1 MRDYK
6 TIKTRPREVRGRV
19 MHIAGKASSG
29 AAYFSADQLRS
40 LRREA
45 QVRSQETTPE
55 GDAVSNVEDQA
66 SQTAEKVPYA
76 AYKLTRAQ
84 IRLIKKVVA
93 RRNERALA
101 MVEEPVQQENPAEA
115 TASSSD
121 AVPSEAQHKHEMQ
134 ADMPGTAS
142 PEVPSNVQT
151 DVPQTAQPMQE
162 PPTPEKAQK
171 KPSRRKRSHPKAEAR
186 EPDALVPEA
195 DEGLQD
201 QLNRPLSE
209 RELAKARA
217 NRRRKNQSEIRSDLP
232 AEGKAPAEAE
242 VTGQA
247 AIPEAK
253 SAEAENSSGSFRP
266 RIRTRATDIQHERP
280 PAQLPRTREIA
291 RQPVEDTAHVLQRQ
305 RPPIRTADNAA
316 RTAAHQSAAQASQ
329 IKTRAADKAKQTAA
343 KNAERA
349 AKHMADLARRN
360 AHRMAE
366 NLKRAS
372 EAAIRASI
380 QAGRTLMNIL
390 MAGCWV
396 VVLIIIVLLMCCS
409 ILSSP
414 FGIFTHTDSTEFPDS
429 VSLDKAI
436 TTINEE
442 YAEEIERLGGSSAH
456 VVIEGNLEGATEPAN
471 WVDVLAIFSVHLTM
485 REDNAMD
492 VVQLDKTKLKEL
504 REIFWD
510 MNDLQKMS
518 ESDEDGNTTRYVVGS
533 SKAYT
538 EMYEKYNFT
547 QQQIQLCQEL
557 MSDDYYAF
565 WSNFVSESMG
575 YGPTDWD
582 GVSTVDPDYKPGMS
596 GSVMK
601 IPAIYQFDYKKV
613 VCTIN
618 GKGKSASTS
627 GCGATSMCMVIH
639 YLTGNTEPTPYS
651 LFKWAYDNGYYKG
664 SGLSH
669 EAISALG
676 RLCGVEGKWIGKNG
690 SRIVE
695 ALKSGHPVI
704 AHMGPGIF
712 TRQGHYIVL
721 KGVTDDGKILVNDP
735 NSQSRTGKAYPL
747 STIFSQSKT
756 SSPFMICS
764 PAN

>member
-6 TIKTRPREVRGRV
+6 TIKTKPREVRGRV
-19 MHIAGKASSG
+19 MHVAGKASSG
-29 AAYFSADQLRS
+29 AAYFSADKLRS
-40 LRREA
+40 IRREA
-45 QVRSQETTPE
+45 KVRRQESTPE

-66 SQTAEKVPYA
+66 SQNAEKVPYA
-76 AYKLTRAQ
+76 AYKLTQAQ

-93 RRNERALA
+93 KRRERALA
-101 MVEEPVQQENPAEA
+101 MVEEPVQQENPTETAEPPLSETPHTVSPESQPQNDSRREA
-115 TASSSD
+115 PKDIPSNA
-121 AVPSEAQHKHEMQ
+121 PSEPEGSAVQDKKKP
-134 ADMPGTAS
+134 ARKKRTPKKAAAKAANTPAS
-142 PEVPSNVQT
+142 K
-151 DVPQTAQPMQE
+151 
-162 PPTPEKAQK
+162 TPE
-171 KPSRRKRSHPKAEAR
+171 P
-186 EPDALVPEA
+186 VT

-209 RELAKARA
+209 RELAKARD
-217 NRRRKNQSEIRSDLP
+217 NKRKKTQAEIKASTP
-232 AEGKAPAEAE
+232 MGKKNVPTDESKALVPVQPE
-242 VTGQA
+242 VK
-247 AIPEAK
+247 PD
-253 SAEAENSSGSFRP
+253 AENSGNSFSP
-266 RIRTRATDIQHERP
+266 RVRVKATDIQHERP

-291 RQPVEDTAHVLQRQ
+291 RQPVEDTQHVIHRQ
-305 RPPIRTADNAA
+305 RPPIRTADNAVK
-316 RTAAHQSAAQASQ
+316 TAAHQSAAQ

-360 AHRMAE
+360 ARKMAE

-372 EAAIRASI
+372 QAAIRASI
-380 QAGRTLMNIL
+380 QAGKALLSFL
-390 MAGCWV
+390 MAGGWI

-442 YAEEIERLGGSSAH
+442 YAEEIERLGGNSAH

-504 REIFWD
+504 REIFWA
-510 MNDLQKMS
+510 MNDLQQMS
-518 ESDEDGNTTRYVVGS
+518 ESDEEGNTTRYVVGS
-533 SKAYT
+533 SRAYT

-547 QQQIQLCQEL
+547 EQQIQLCKEL

-565 WSNFVSESMG
+565 WSNFVSTSLG
-575 YGPTDWD
+575 YDSTDWS
-582 GVSTVDPDYKPGMS
+582 GVITIDPNYTPSMS
-596 GSVMK
+596 GNVMK
-601 IPAIYQFDYKKV
+601 IPAIYQFDCKKV

-651 LFKWAYDNGYYKG
+651 LFKWAYDNGYYSG
-664 SGLSH
+664 SGLGH
-669 EAISALG
+669 EAVSALG
-676 RLCGVEGKWIGKNG
+676 KLCGVEGKWIGKNG
-690 SRIVE
+690 SKIVE

-735 NSQSRTGKAYPL
+735 NSKSRTGKAYPL
-747 STIFSQSKT
+747 STILNQSKT

>member
-6 TIKTRPREVRGRV
+6 TIKTKPREVRGRV
-19 MHIAGKASSG
+19 MNVAGKASSG
-29 AAYFSADQLRS
+29 AAYFSADKLRS
-40 LRREA
+40 IRREA
-45 QVRSQETTPE
+45 QVRKQETTPE
-55 GDAVSNVEDQA
+55 GDAVSNVEDQV

-76 AYKLTRAQ
+76 AYKLTQAQ

-93 RRNERALA
+93 KRRERALA
-101 MVEEPVQQENPAEA
+101 MVEEPVQQENTAE
-115 TASSSD
+115 TAEPLLSETPNTVPPESQPDVHSTAAED
-121 AVPSEAQHKHEMQ
+121 IPTNTPSEPNQPAAQ
-134 ADMPGTAS
+134 
-142 PEVPSNVQT
+142 
-151 DVPQTAQPMQE
+151 
-162 PPTPEKAQK
+162 EKK
-171 KPSRRKRSHPKAEAR
+171 KPARKKRTSKKADTKAADTPAAKT
-186 EPDALVPEA
+186 PDPVA

-209 RELAKARA
+209 RELAKARD
-217 NRRRKNQSEIRSDLP
+217 NKRKKTQAEIKASTP
-232 AEGKAPAEAE
+232 AGKKNVP
-242 VTGQA
+242 VQ
-247 AIPEAK
+247 PEAK
-253 SAEAENSSGSFRP
+253 PDAENSGSPFSP
-266 RIRTRATDIQHERP
+266 RVRRKATDIQHERP
-280 PAQLPRTREIA
+280 LAQMPRTREIA
-291 RQPVEDTAHVLQRQ
+291 RQPVEDTQHVIQRQ
-305 RPPIRTADNAA
+305 RPPIRTADNAVK
-316 RTAAHQSAAQASQ
+316 TAAHQSAAQAAKV
-329 IKTRAADKAKQTAA
+329 KTRAADKAKQTAA
-343 KNAERA
+343 KNAEKA

-360 AHRMAE
+360 ARKMAE

-372 EAAIRASI
+372 QAAIRASI
-380 QAGRTLMNIL
+380 QAGKALLSFL
-390 MAGCWV
+390 MAGGWI

-442 YAEEIERLGGSSAH
+442 YAEEIECLGGSSAH

-504 REIFWD
+504 REIFWA
-510 MNDLQKMS
+510 MNDLQQMS
-518 ESDEDGNTTRYVVGS
+518 ESDEEGNTTRYVVGS
-533 SKAYT
+533 SRAYT

-547 QQQIQLCQEL
+547 EQQIQLCKEL

-565 WSNFVSESMG
+565 WSNFVSTSLG
-575 YGPTDWD
+575 YDSTDWS
-582 GVSTVDPDYKPGMS
+582 GVITIDPNYTPSMS
-596 GSVMK
+596 GNVMK

-651 LFKWAYDNGYYKG
+651 LFKWAYDNGYYSG
-664 SGLSH
+664 SGLGH
-669 EAISALG
+669 EAVSALG
-676 RLCGVEGKWIGKNG
+676 KLCGVEGKWIGKNG
-690 SRIVE
+690 SKIVE

-735 NSQSRTGKAYPL
+735 NSKSRTGKAYPL
-747 STIFSQSKT
+747 STILNQSKT

-764 PAN
+764 LAN

>member
-6 TIKTRPREVRGRV
+6 TIKTKPREVRGRV
-19 MHIAGKASSG
+19 MHVAGKASSG
-29 AAYFSADQLRS
+29 AAYFSADKLRS
-40 LRREA
+40 IRREA
-45 QVRSQETTPE
+45 QVRKQETTPE

-84 IRLIKKVVA
+84 IRLIKKIVA
-93 RRNERALA
+93 KRRERALA
-101 MVEEPVQQENPAEA
+101 MVEEPEQQKNPTA
-115 TASSSD
+115 TAEPPSSETPHT
-121 AVPSEAQHKHEMQ
+121 V
-134 ADMPGTAS
+134 S
-142 PEVPSNVQT
+142 PESQ
-151 DVPQTAQPMQE
+151 PQPD
-162 PPTPEKAQK
+162 
-171 KPSRRKRSHPKAEAR
+171 SHPKDVFSNTPSEPEQPTVAEKKKPAR
-186 EPDALVPEA
+186 KRRTSKKADAKAAVPASEA
-195 DEGLQD
+195 PASRAEEGLQD

-209 RELAKARA
+209 RELAKARD
-217 NRRRKNQSEIRSDLP
+217 NKRKKAQAEIKVSTP
-232 AEGKAPAEAE
+232 AGKKDVPAAE
-242 VTGQA
+242 SKALVPVQ
-247 AIPEAK
+247 PETKAD
-253 SAEAENSSGSFRP
+253 AESSGSPFSP
-266 RIRTRATDIQHERP
+266 RVRHKATDIQHERP
-280 PAQLPRTREIA
+280 PAQLPRTREVA
-291 RQPVEDTAHVLQRQ
+291 RQPVEDAQRVLQRQ
-305 RPPIRTADNAA
+305 RPPIRTADNAVK
-316 RTAAHQSAAQASQ
+316 TAAHQSAAQAAKV
-329 IKTRAADKAKQTAA
+329 KTRAADKAKQIAA
-343 KNAERA
+343 KNAEKA
-349 AKHMADLARRN
+349 ANHMADLARRN
-360 AHRMAE
+360 AQKMAE
-366 NLKRAS
+366 SLKRAS

-380 QAGRTLMNIL
+380 QAAKALMNLL
-390 MAGCWV
+390 MAGGWI

-518 ESDEDGNTTRYVVGS
+518 ESDDEGNTTRYVVGS
-533 SKAYT
+533 GKAYT
-538 EMYEKYNFT
+538 EMYEKYDFT
-547 QQQIQLCQEL
+547 EQQIQLCKEL

-565 WSNFVSESMG
+565 WSNFVSTSLG
-575 YGPTDWD
+575 YDSTDWS
-582 GVSTVDPDYKPGMS
+582 GVITLDPNYTPSMS
-596 GSVMK
+596 GNVMK

-651 LFKWAYDNGYYKG
+651 LFKWAYDNGYYSG
-664 SGLSH
+664 SGLGH
-669 EAISALG
+669 EAVSALG
-676 RLCGVEGKWIGKNG
+676 KLCGVEGKWIGKNG
-690 SRIVE
+690 SKIVE
-695 ALKSGHPVI
+695 ALKSDHPVI

-735 NSQSRTGKAYPL
+735 NSKSRTGKAYLL
-747 STIFSQSKT
+747 STILNQSKT

>member
-6 TIKTRPREVRGRV
+6 TIKTKPREVRGRV
-19 MHIAGKASSG
+19 MHVAGKASSG
-29 AAYFSADQLRS
+29 AAYFSADKLRFI
-40 LRREA
+40 RREA
-45 QVRSQETTPE
+45 QVRKQETTPE

-76 AYKLTRAQ
+76 ACKLTQAQ

-93 RRNERALA
+93 KRGERALA
-101 MVEEPVQQENPAEA
+101 MVEEPAQQETAPEPAEPA
-115 TASSSD
+115 AAETPA
-121 AVPSEAQHKHEMQ
+121 P
-134 ADMPGTAS
+134 
-142 PEVPSNVQT
+142 
-151 DVPQTAQPMQE
+151 AQPE
-162 PPTPEKAQK
+162 SAQK
-171 KPSRRKRSHPKAEAR
+171 SAPQSDVAESVRDDTVSATEHPSAEKPKKKSSRRKKASSKVEANS
-186 EPDALVPEA
+186 A
-195 DEGLQD
+195 DTPSAVAEEGLQD

-209 RELAKARA
+209 REISKARD
-217 NRRRKNQSEIRSDLP
+217 NRRRKNQSEIRKNAP
-232 AEGKAPAEAE
+232 AEKKAPAAAKTEAPIPVQEKAPVSSDGE
-242 VTGQA
+242 VADSTFQ
-247 AIPEAK
+247 
-253 SAEAENSSGSFRP
+253 P
-266 RIRTRATDIQHERP
+266 RIRTKATDIQHERP

-291 RQPVEDTAHVLQRQ
+291 RQPTESVDRVLQRH
-305 RPPIRTADNAA
+305 RPPIRTADNAVK
-316 RTAAHQSAAQASQ
+316 TAAHQSAAQAAK
-329 IKTRAADKAKQTAA
+329 IKTRVADKAKQAA
-343 KNAERA
+343 AQNAEKA
-349 AKHMADLARRN
+349 AKHMAGIARRN
-360 AHRMAE
+360 ARKMAE

-380 QAGRTLMNIL
+380 QAGKALMSFL
-390 MAGCWV
+390 MAGGWV

-429 VSLDKAI
+429 ISLDKAI
-436 TTINEE
+436 TTINAE
-442 YAEEIERLGGSSAH
+442 YAEEIKRMGGSSAH
-456 VVIEGNLEGATEPAN
+456 VVIEGNLEGETEPAN

-504 REIFWD
+504 REIFWA
-510 MNDLQKMS
+510 MNDLQQMS
-518 ESDEDGNTTRYVVGS
+518 ESDEEGNTTRYVVGS
-533 SKAYT
+533 SRAYT

-547 QQQIQLCQEL
+547 EQQIQLCKEL

-565 WSNFVSESMG
+565 WSNFVSTSLG
-575 YGPTDWD
+575 YDSTDWS
-582 GVSTVDPDYKPGMS
+582 GIITIDPNYTPSMS
-596 GSVMK
+596 GNVMK

-651 LFKWAYDNGYYKG
+651 LFKWAYDNGYYHG
-664 SGLSH
+664 DGLGH
-669 EAISALG
+669 EAVSALG
-676 RLCGVEGKWIGKNG
+676 KLCGVEGKWIGKNG
-690 SRIVE
+690 SKIVE

-735 NSQSRTGKAYPL
+735 NSKSRTGKAYPL
-747 STIFSQSKT
+747 STILSQSKT

>member
-6 TIKTRPREVRGRV
+6 TIKTKPREVRGRV
-19 MHIAGKASSG
+19 MNVAGKASSG
-29 AAYFSADQLRS
+29 AAYFSADKLRS
-40 LRREA
+40 IRREA
-45 QVRSQETTPE
+45 QVRKQETTPE

-76 AYKLTRAQ
+76 AYKLTQAQ

-93 RRNERALA
+93 KRRERALA
-101 MVEEPVQQENPAEA
+101 MVEEPVQQENLAE
-115 TASSSD
+115 TAEPPSSETPHAESSEPQPQPD
-121 AVPSEAQHKHEMQ
+121 LRREAPKDIPSNAPSEPEQPAVAEKKKLARKKRTSKKAAAKA
-134 ADMPGTAS
+134 ADTPAS
-142 PEVPSNVQT
+142 E
-151 DVPQTAQPMQE
+151 
-162 PPTPEKAQK
+162 TPE
-171 KPSRRKRSHPKAEAR
+171 P
-186 EPDALVPEA
+186 VT

-209 RELAKARA
+209 RELAKARD
-217 NRRRKNQSEIRSDLP
+217 NKRKKVQAEIKASTP
-232 AEGKAPAEAE
+232 TGKKNVPTAESKALVP
-242 VTGQA
+242 VQ
-247 AIPEAK
+247 PEAK
-253 SAEAENSSGSFRP
+253 PDAENSGSPFSP
-266 RIRTRATDIQHERP
+266 RVRRKATDIQHERP
-280 PAQLPRTREIA
+280 PAQLPRSREVA
-291 RQPVEDTAHVLQRQ
+291 RQPVEDTQHVIQRQ
-305 RPPIRTADNAA
+305 RPPIRTADNAVK
-316 RTAAHQSAAQASQ
+316 TVAHQSAAQ

-360 AHRMAE
+360 ARKMAE

-372 EAAIRASI
+372 RAAIRASI
-380 QAGRTLMNIL
+380 QAGKALMSFL
-390 MAGCWV
+390 MAGGWI

-414 FGIFTHTDSTEFPDS
+414 FGIFTHTDSTEFQDS

-436 TTINEE
+436 TTINAE

-504 REIFWD
+504 REIFWA
-510 MNDLQKMS
+510 MNDLQQMS
-518 ESDEDGNTTRYVVGS
+518 ESDEEGNTTRYVVGS
-533 SKAYT
+533 SRAYT

-547 QQQIQLCQEL
+547 DQQIQLCKEL
-557 MSDDYYAF
+557 MSDEYYAF
-565 WSNFVSESMG
+565 WSNFVSTSLG
-575 YGPTDWD
+575 YDSTDWS
-582 GVSTVDPDYKPGMS
+582 GVITIDPNYTPSMS
-596 GSVMK
+596 GNVMK

-651 LFKWAYDNGYYKG
+651 LFKWAYDNGYYSG
-664 SGLSH
+664 SGLGH
-669 EAISALG
+669 EAVSALG
-676 RLCGVEGKWIGKNG
+676 KLCGVEGKWIGKNG
-690 SRIVE
+690 SKIVE

-735 NSQSRTGKAYPL
+735 NSKSRTGKAYPL
-747 STIFSQSKT
+747 STILNQSKT